1 MLSNLYRFASPR
13 IGRFSGPKVSGSAVA
28 PHPALKVLAIF
39 VISGLG
45 IMTGSAAGA
54 GIKLLSS
61 DDKPAPAAGDFAK
74 TKAGSKVEVQAPV
87 LPAVEPQIVAAP
99 APVLVVAPPKAAPA
113 PAPKPKQVVVKAPV
127 AAPPPAPAPVP
138 QVAQPAAGCAANQQM
153 DDGKIAWL
161 LEQSSKT
168 LAENPS
174 QAAGAARVDADLR
187 GAMGKNLCASEA
199 QALIAGTCTN
209 AAAVKFLNTMV
220 NRLPFFIKPMVGNPC
235 TADLVAVLNKMGK
248 FIT

>member
-1 MLSNLYRFASPR
+1 MLCNLYSFASLR
-13 IGRFSGPKVSGSAVA
+13 MGRFSGPKIFGSAVA
-28 PHPALKVLAIF
+28 PNPALRVLAIF
-39 VISGLG
+39 VICGLG

-61 DDKPAPAAGDFAK
+61 VGDKPAPAAVAAK
-74 TKAGSKVEVQAPV
+74 TQAEPKVEAPIV
-87 LPAVEPQIVAAP
+87 IAAEPQIVAAP
-99 APVLVVAPPKAAPA
+99 APVLVVAPPNPA
-113 PAPKPKQVVVKAPV
+113 PAPPPKPKPVVVKAPA
-127 AAPPPAPAPVP
+127 AAPPPVPAAVP
-138 QVAQPAAGCAANQQM
+138 QVVQPAAKCGADQQM

-168 LAENPS
+168 LAANPS

-187 GAMGKNLCASEA
+187 SALGRNLCAPEA
-199 QALIAGTCTN
+199 QALIASTCTDP
-209 AAAVKFLNTMV
+209 AAVKFLNTMV

-235 TADLVAVLNKMGK
+235 KADLVAVLNKMDK

>member
-1 MLSNLYRFASPR
+1 
-13 IGRFSGPKVSGSAVA
+13 
-28 PHPALKVLAIF
+28 

-61 DDKPAPAAGDFAK
+61 DDKPSPAAGDFAK
-74 TKAGSKVEVQAPV
+74 TKAEPKVEVQAPV
-87 LPAVEPQIVAAP
+87 LPAVEPQIVVAP
-99 APVLVVAPPKAAPA
+99 APVLVVAPPKPAPA
-113 PAPKPKQVVVKAPV
+113 PAPKPKPVVVKAPV
-127 AAPPPAPAPVP
+127 VAPPAPAPVP
-138 QVAQPAAGCAANQQM
+138 QVVQPAAGCAANKQM
-153 DDGKIAWL
+153 DDAKIAWL

-199 QALIAGTCTN
+199 QALIAGTCTD

>member
-1 MLSNLYRFASPR
+1 MLSNLYRSASPR
-13 IGRFSGPKVSGSAVA
+13 SGRFSGPKIPGSAVA
-28 PHPALKVLAIF
+28 PHPALSVLAIF
-39 VISGLG
+39 LITGLG
-45 IMTGSAAGA
+45 IMTGGAAGA
-54 GIKLLSS
+54 GIKLLSA
-61 DDKPAPAAGDFAK
+61 DKPSPAAGDFAK
-74 TKAGSKVEVQAPV
+74 TKAEPKAEVQAPV
-87 LPAVEPQIVAAP
+87 LPAVEPQVVVAP
-99 APVLVVAPPKAAPA
+99 APVLVVAPPKPAPA
-113 PAPKPKQVVVKAPV
+113 PAPKPKPVVVKAPV
-127 AAPPPAPAPVP
+127 VAPPAPAPVL
-138 QVAQPAAGCAANQQM
+138 QVVQPAAGCAANQQM

-199 QALIAGTCTN
+199 QALIANTCTD